1 MALILGQILVVMLV
15 TMIGFAAAKSGV
27 ISSAVKVGLTRITLQ
42 ISVPCAIIAAGNL
55 SVSGSAWLRVAYVMI
70 ISAVFH
76 LGLFFVMKHWGRRL
90 MARPGKGKISV
101 LAVTFGNVMFVGFPI
116 MKGLYGDDGLF
127 LASIFTIFFNLVFYT
142 LGSRLLGP
150 AKGASLGSILL
161 TPFNLSLAVMFVL
174 LITQYKLPGPLYQTV
189 SMMGGTC
196 TPLSLLVI
204 GSMMADADIGAA
216 FRDRSLF
223 LISFLRLIAAPL
235 IMLLA
240 MLFLPLDTALRR
252 TMVALAAMPGAAMTA
267 MLAEEFD
274 CEPIFG
280 SMSVV
285 QSTILFIG
293 TFPLI
298 MWLAQL
304 LIR

>member
-1 MALILGQILVVMLV
+1 MGLVFGQILVVMLV
-15 TMIGFAAAKSGV
+15 TLIGFAAAKSGM
-27 ISSAVKVGLTRITLQ
+27 ISNAVKEGLARITLQ

-55 SVSGSAWLRVAYVMI
+55 SVSGSAWLRVGYVLI

-76 LGLFFVMKHWGRRL
+76 LGLFFVMKHWGSRL
-90 MARPGKGKISV
+90 MPVPNQGRIGV

-116 MKGLYGDDGLF
+116 MKGMYGDDGLF

-142 LGSRLLGP
+142 LGSRLLSP
-150 AKGASLGSILL
+150 VKGASLKAILL

-174 LITQYKLPGPLYQTV
+174 LITQYKLPAPVYQTV

-204 GSMMADADIGAA
+204 GAMMADADIAAA
-216 FRDRSLF
+216 FRDRYLF
-223 LISFLRLIAAPL
+223 RISFLRLIAAPL
-235 IMLLA
+235 LMLLA
-240 MLFLPLDTALRR
+240 MLWLPLDVQLRR

-274 CEPIFG
+274 CDPIFG

-298 MWLAQL
+298 MWLTHL